1 MTLRIRPRSFS
12 VRLPKRL
19 VLAGLFTWAMV
30 GTGQAA
36 ADAIAVTGNFGVTV
50 TALGPAQVTGA
61 PSLSYA
67 TAGPVATVGATRR
80 AVTVRLLQPLPPGM
94 TITVSFSPDA
104 GHGLSTG
111 TLTLSTAAQVLVDLI
126 EADVEQTTK
135 ALQYSVYTSNGFSSL
150 SVNIEYVLIDR

>member
-1 MTLRIRPRSFS
+1 MTVQSKPRIFP

-30 GTGQAA
+30 STGQAA
-36 ADAIAVTGNFGVTV
+36 ADAISLTGNFGVTV

-67 TAGPVATVGATRR
+67 TAGPVATVGATKR
-80 AVTVRLLQPLPPGM
+80 AVTVRLLQPLPPGV
-94 TITVSFSPDA
+94 TITVRFLPDA
-104 GHGLSTG
+104 GNGLSTG
-111 TLTLSTAAQVLVDLI
+111 TITLSTAAQVLVDLI

-135 ALQYSVYTSNGFSSL
+135 TLEYSVYASKGFSSL
-150 SVNIEYVLIDR
+150 SVNIEYVLIDK